1 MPKFNVEVSY
11 EVTEVYEMDVKD
23 ADVARL
29 VAGSCG
35 RAPIDRRESVKRVES
50 VTQVSPHYE
59 VRKANGCDDFE
70 VFDTKM
76 RMRVAWCYSK
86 GVADMLAKQLNAE
99 EEAE

>member
-1 MPKFNVEVSY
+1 M
-11 EVTEVYEMDVKD
+11 
-23 ADVARL
+23 
-29 VAGSCG
+29 
-35 RAPIDRRESVKRVES
+35 ES

>member
-50 VTQVSPHYE
+50 VTQVSP
-59 VRKANGCDDFE
+59 RFE
-70 VFDTKM
+70 VSVDYSNDYSVVDTKE
-76 RMRVAWCYSK
+76 RRILAECGEK
-86 GVADMLAKQLNAE
+86 THAQMLCDALNAE